1 MGLANLMTL
10 NSIEDQHNEEDLT
23 QRQQDFVDFLEGAST
38 QTKESEKP
46 KLNKIWNILI
56 YGSFGA
62 IGIFLVYLYS
72 SFIFINK

>member
-1 MGLANLMTL
+1 MTL
-10 NSIEDQHNEEDLT
+10 NSIEDQHNEEELT
-23 QRQQDFVDFLEGAST
+23 QKQQDFVGFLERASN

-46 KLNKIWNILI
+46 KLNKISNILI
-56 YGSFGA
+56 YGSLGA